1 MTKTKKKKQTE
12 KLYCPYCGRMAV
24 LRPAKHVYGS
34 QNLDPGNTCM
44 SAVVIHPV
52 IPTSGYIKRPCAL
65 WEPWQM
71 GICAISGLKR
81 TGP

>member
-34 QNLDPGNTCM
+34 RNLDSGNYL
-44 SAVVIHPV
+44 VNFQKKFHLNK
-52 IPTSGYIKRPCAL
+52 IKRMKNWKKSRFSAGFACRRP
-65 WEPWQM
+65 
-71 GICAISGLKR
+71 GYKV
-81 TGP
+81 